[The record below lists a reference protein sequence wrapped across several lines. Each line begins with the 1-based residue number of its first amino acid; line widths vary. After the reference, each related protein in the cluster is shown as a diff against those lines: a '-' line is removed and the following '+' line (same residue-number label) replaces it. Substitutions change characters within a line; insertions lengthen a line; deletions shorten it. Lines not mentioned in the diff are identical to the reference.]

1 MNEGRPALD
10 LRVVDDVAE
19 AALALFVETQ
29 PRTLLLSGGATPE
42 PFYQRLAGLA
52 DYPWGEVELFLTDE
66 RCVPGDHRDSN
77 GAMIQAALL
86 AHVQATWY
94 PIDGARCN
102 AEGYE
107 RRLRSRFGERPWFDM
122 AVYGLGSDGHVASLF
137 SGRPELEIT
146 NKYVVRVPVA
156 GAAPR
161 VPRVTLTLPVLSA
174 TAVGVFI
181 VTGPSKR
188 EALGRLMRGDDI
200 PAGRVTPQRAI
211 VIADRVA
218 GEGL

>member
-1 MNEGRPALD
+1 MNEGGHPLE

-19 AALALFVETQ
+19 AALELFLEIQ
-29 PRTLLLSGGATPE
+29 PRTVLLSGGATPE
-42 PFYQRLAGLA
+42 PFYRRLASLA
-52 DYPWGEVELFLTDE
+52 DYPWPEVELFQTDE
-66 RCVPGDHRDSN
+66 RCVPADHRDSN
-77 GAMIQAALL
+77 RAMIQRTL
-86 AHVQATWY
+86 AGRVPATWY

-107 RRLRSRFGERPWFDM
+107 RRLRARFGDRPWFDL

-137 SGRPELEIT
+137 AGRPEPEIRDR
-146 NKYVVRVPVA
+146 YAVRVPVA

-174 TAVGVFI
+174 ATVGVFL

-188 EALGRLMRGDDI
+188 EALGQLVRGEEI
-200 PAGRVTPQRAI
+200 PASRVRPQRLIA
-211 VIADRVA
+211 IADRA
-218 GEGL
+218 ASEGL